1 MSSRPDSPLKQTFKK
16 LLSPSKPKPPPP
28 ALTPQPPA
36 EHTNWPYPESTS
48 SSNYSSTSQQFP
60 TGVHGEH
67 TGWNV
72 IDSPQ
77 QPNFGPNKENVHVT
91 PTKDV
96 VEKVMGP
103 SIPNKLSKRNMK
115 SKSKFGT
122 DGDLDREFEELMV
135 TQNILTMIDI

>member
-1 MSSRPDSPLKQTFKK
+1 M
-16 LLSPSKPKPPPP
+16 
-28 ALTPQPPA
+28 
-36 EHTNWPYPESTS
+36 
-48 SSNYSSTSQQFP
+48 
-60 TGVHGEH
+60 V
-67 TGWNV
+67 
-72 IDSPQ
+72 DSPQ

-122 DGDLDREFEELMV
+122 DADLDREFEELMV
-135 TQNILTMIDI
+135 TQNILTMIDILEFPFYPL